1 MKRRLISIGTTA
13 YVALF
18 LLWMVAPLIVVALF
32 SFHSSPSL
40 SLPFRGF
47 SFRWYRALANDDV
60 VQAATRNS
68 ILVGAGVALVSLL
81 VGLVSAI
88 AVTRSRSRSS
98 RTLLPALLVPI
109 MLPGLLIGVMLL
121 LWFATIG
128 APLSLFTVI
137 CAQTLYV
144 MPYTVLVLRA
154 RLADVDLS
162 LEEAARDL
170 GSTRIGA
177 LLRITVPI
185 IAPALIGA
193 AVLAF
198 ALSLDE
204 FVITFFVIGN
214 QSTLPM
220 MVWSMLRTI
229 TLTPEVNAISTL
241 LMLVTTG
248 LILAALGLYALGG
261 ARRGRR

>member
-1 MKRRLISIGTTA
+1 
-13 YVALF
+13 
-18 LLWMVAPLIVVALF
+18 
-32 SFHSSPSL
+32 
-40 SLPFRGF
+40 
-47 SFRWYRALANDDV
+47 
-60 VQAATRNS
+60 
-68 ILVGAGVALVSLL
+68 
-81 VGLVSAI
+81 
-88 AVTRSRSRSS
+88 
-98 RTLLPALLVPI
+98 

-121 LWFATIG
+121 LWFASIG
-128 APLSLFTVI
+128 APLSLFTVV

-177 LLRITVPI
+177 LLRITIPI

-241 LMLVTTG
+241 LMVATTS

-261 ARRGRR
+261 ARRERR